1 MDNPHSA
8 RGSVGSARPAAPDYG
23 YIECGAD
30 WAEADRVLVV
40 LHGRDRAPEDLIE
53 LFLTQEQAH
62 DTRILAPYAPDRSW
76 YAGRYNAPIAENE
89 TAVAEGLAHIGAVM
103 ALGTA
108 HGVELSRT
116 VLAGFSQGACMAL
129 EYLLGVPARPA
140 AAAVFTG
147 SVLGIAGAGEAQ
159 PDFNGLPVLMT
170 GGDGDPWL
178 PVGDLRASAALMEM
192 YGADVHLEIFP
203 DSDHAVRDREL
214 TLLGQLIDRVA
225 A

>member
-1 MDNPHSA
+1 MDTPHSA
-8 RGSVGSARPAAPDYG
+8 RGSVGSARPAGSGYG
-23 YIECGAD
+23 HIAGGAGWD
-30 WAEADRVLVV
+30 EADRVLVV

-53 LFLTQEQAH
+53 LFLGQAQAQR
-62 DTRILAPYAPDRSW
+62 TRVLAPFAPDRSW
-76 YAGRYNAPIAENE
+76 YAGRYDAPIAENE

-108 HGVELSRT
+108 HGIDLSRT

-147 SVLGIAGAGEAQ
+147 SVLGIAGDRAQ
-159 PDFNGLPVLMT
+159 VPDLAGLPVLIT
-170 GGDGDPWL
+170 GGDADPWL
-178 PVGDLRASAALMEM
+178 PVADLKASAALMGV